1 MVIEQSSE
9 LLLLGVR
16 WFPWAHFF
24 EVQQAALHTMAV
36 LLGPVSLAVS
46 YTGSRQKP
54 FTFRPPKNNRLLIGL
69 AKGVL
74 PLVLRLALKIVKVE
88 VTEADLRR
96 LRDLKRLRVV
106 LTPSH
111 GAAVEPYILFH
122 LSKLLCQEFNYV
134 AAKEGFERR
143 PALGLLIQRLGAF
156 SIVRGTADRKSFRM
170 TQKILVEGKR
180 WLVIF
185 PEGEVSGQNDTL
197 MPFQQGVAQFAFW
210 ACEDLAKRGEVP
222 PLYFVPMAIKL
233 VYLRDMDPTIDRSLQ
248 KLERRLFI
256 TRNPQSLSLY
266 DRLRRVGEA
275 VLSAIEKKYNVR
287 PGKDTD
293 LNQRVQH
300 MKELIVSRIETEL
313 GVSSRP
319 EQPLLDRIRFLFN
332 MVDRI
337 VLSDPQGSEY
347 EQQLPERRQKQAQG
361 LYEDLWQ
368 VLRFIAVHDGY
379 VRESPTA
386 ERFLDL
392 LGMLEWEVFERRP
405 IWGPRKTIV
414 KIGEP
419 LNVAAHFPRYQ
430 ADKRGALEEVAMSL
444 ESSVL
449 QMLAELNR

>member
-1 MVIEQSSE
+1 M
-9 LLLLGVR
+9 
-16 WFPWAHFF
+16 
-24 EVQQAALHTMAV
+24 
-36 LLGPVSLAVS
+36 AVS

-54 FTFRPPKNNRLLIGL
+54 FSFRPPKNNWLLVGL

-74 PLVLRLALKIVKVE
+74 PLVLRLALKIGKVE

-122 LSKLLCQEFNYV
+122 LSKLLSQEFNYV

-143 PALGLLIQRLGAF
+143 PALGLLMQRLGAY

-185 PEGEVSGQNDTL
+185 PEGEASGQNDTL

-222 PLYFVPMAIKL
+222 PLYFVPMAIKF
-233 VYLRDMDPTIDRSLQ
+233 VYLRHMDPTIDRSLQ
-248 KLERRLFI
+248 KLERKLFI
-256 TRNPQSLSLY
+256 NRNPQSLSLY

-300 MKELIVSRIETEL
+300 MKELIVSRIETDL
-313 GVSSRP
+313 GVSSRR

-337 VLSDPQGSEY
+337 VLSDPEVSEY
-347 EQQLPERRQKQAQG
+347 EQQLHERRQNQAQG
-361 LYEDLWQ
+361 LSEDLWQ
-368 VLRFIAVHDGY
+368 LLRFIAVHDGY
-379 VRESPTA
+379 VRELPTA

-405 IWGPRKTIV
+405 IWGPRKAIV

-419 LNVAAHFPRYQ
+419 LNVVAHFPRYQ
-430 ADKRGALEEVAMSL
+430 ADKRGALEEVTMSL

>member
-24 EVQQAALHTMAV
+24 DVQQAVLHSMAV
-36 LLGPVSLAVS
+36 LLGPVSVAVS

-54 FTFRPPKNNRLLIGL
+54 FTFRPPKNNRLLSGL
-69 AKGVL
+69 AKVVL
-74 PLVLRLALKIVKVE
+74 PLALRLAFKIVKVE

-111 GAAVEPYILFH
+111 GALVEPYILFH
-122 LSKLLCQEFNYV
+122 LSKLLSQEFNYV
-134 AAKEGFERR
+134 AAKEAFERR
-143 PALGLLIQRLGAF
+143 PALGLLIQRLGAY

-170 TQKILVEGKR
+170 THKILVEGKR

-185 PEGEVSGQNDTL
+185 PEGEVCGQNDTL

-210 ACEDLAKRGEVP
+210 ACEDLTKRGEAL
-222 PLYFVPMAIKL
+222 PLYFVPMAIKF

-248 KLERRLFI
+248 KLEHKLVGP
-256 TRNPQSLSLY
+256 NPRPLSLY

-275 VLSAIEKKYNVR
+275 VLSAIEKKYNVL
-287 PGKDTD
+287 PGKDAD
-293 LNQRVQH
+293 LNQRVQF

-313 GVSSRP
+313 GVSPRRG
-319 EQPLLDRIRFLFN
+319 QPLLDRIRFLFN

-337 VLSDPQGSEY
+337 VFSDIGSSDY
-347 EQQLPERRQKQAQG
+347 EQQLNERRQKQAQG
-361 LYEDLWQ
+361 LYEDLRQ
-368 VLRFIAVHDGY
+368 VLRFIVVHDGY

-405 IWGPRKTIV
+405 SWGPRKAIV

-419 LNVAAHFPRYQ
+419 LNVAAHLPRYR
-430 ADKRGALEEVAMSL
+430 ADKRGALQEVTMSL
-444 ESSVL
+444 ESSVRR
-449 QMLAELNR
+449 MLAELNG